1 MADKASRL
9 RKILEAGALATDAL
23 SKGSAGG
30 IGKALVEAKIDLS
43 GKNPTGTTT
52 TTTKSGASKDAMKI
66 DPFNEA
72 NTNDAA
78 GQKVTWKKMV
88 DSGYLDK

>member
-1 MADKASRL
+1 MADKTSRL
-9 RKILEAGALATDAL
+9 RKILEAGAIATDAL

-30 IGKALVEAKIDLS
+30 IGKAIVDAKIDLS
-43 GKNPTGTTT
+43 GKGKKTNSTTP
-52 TTTKSGASKDAMKI
+52 KSGASKNAMKI

-72 NTNDAA
+72 NTKDAA

-88 DSGYLDK
+88 DSNYLKE

>member
-1 MADKASRL
+1 MA
-9 RKILEAGALATDAL
+9 KIDWKKVLQAGAIATDAL

-30 IGKALVEAKIDLS
+30 IGKAIVDSRIDLS
-43 GKNPTGTTT
+43 GKPNKPS
-52 TTTKSGASKDAMKI
+52 TKPSGASKNAMKI

-72 NTNDAA
+72 NTKDAA

-88 DSGYLDK
+88 DSNYLKE